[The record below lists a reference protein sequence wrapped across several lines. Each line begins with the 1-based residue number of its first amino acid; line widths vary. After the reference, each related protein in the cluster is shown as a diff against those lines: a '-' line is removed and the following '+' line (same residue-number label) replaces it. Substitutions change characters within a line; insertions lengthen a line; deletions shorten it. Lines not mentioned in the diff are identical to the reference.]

1 MRERNVPVEY
11 IVKKLTSMPAEMYRL
26 EGRGVLKAGMKADIC
41 LMDYENVKD
50 QATFEDP
57 RQRATGVEALYINGL
72 PALEHG
78 NITGILAGHALRRG
92 EK

>member
-1 MRERNVPVEY
+1 
-11 IVKKLTSMPAEMYRL
+11 
-26 EGRGVLKAGMKADIC
+26 MK
-41 LMDYENVKD
+41 NVKD

>member
-1 MRERNVPVEY
+1 M
-11 IVKKLTSMPAEMYRL
+11 
-26 EGRGVLKAGMKADIC
+26 KAGY
-41 LMDYENVKD
+41 LSYGYENVKD

>member
-1 MRERNVPVEY
+1 
-11 IVKKLTSMPAEMYRL
+11 
-26 EGRGVLKAGMKADIC
+26 
-41 LMDYENVKD
+41 MDYENVKD